1 MQCFRKM
8 YFREIMK
15 LYISIYSSSVM
26 MLMASAG
33 RGAFCAFVD
42 VFYVVKM
49 CVVCINILYK
59 LHEAHNYM
67 GLYFH
72 AT

>member
-1 MQCFRKM
+1 MG
-8 YFREIMK
+8 
-15 LYISIYSSSVM
+15 ISSWADCEVGTSHVLSSSSVM

>member
-1 MQCFRKM
+1 M
-8 YFREIMK
+8 
-15 LYISIYSSSVM
+15 M

-49 CVVCINILYK
+49 CVVCISILYK

-67 GLYFH
+67 VLYFH